1 MRRWMLEQAQD
12 AAHRRAN
19 GDSPPQSVI
28 DMAHADAILED
39 QRRSEAREA
48 STQGHAAVIQ

>member
-39 QRRSEAREA
+39 QRRSEARE